1 MKLYD
6 DDIDTTSQ
14 VVNDFIIN
22 KIKELPDF
30 NQDQIYDSTLLI
42 DEKTPL
48 PCIGLYRNRIE
59 PYEGNNKCIGKEKYS
74 FDLGICY
81 FTKPTTTQYFNNE
94 LYHFEEKVLMLMNKI
109 INKSDYPKHS
119 DYKYW
124 DKRINI
130 EDITFKSSNITT
142 ILTNGTNY
150 NWGNMVRLIYTIDF
164 SIDLFEIDGATVT
177 INYGSGENG

>member
-14 VVNDFIIN
+14 VINDFIIN

-59 PYEGNNKCIGKEKYS
+59 PYEGKDKCVGKEKYT

-81 FTKPTTTQYFNNE
+81 FTKPTTTQYFNNI
-94 LYHFEEKVLMLMNKI
+94 LYHFEEQILMLMNKI
-109 INKSDYPKHS
+109 ITKADYPKHS
-119 DYKYW
+119 DYPYW
-124 DKRINI
+124 NKNAQI
-130 EDITFKSSNITT
+130 ENITFKSSAITT

-150 NWGNMVRLIYTIDF
+150 NWGNMVRLIYSVDF
-164 SIDLFEIDGATVT
+164 SIDLFGVD
-177 INYGSGENG
+177 